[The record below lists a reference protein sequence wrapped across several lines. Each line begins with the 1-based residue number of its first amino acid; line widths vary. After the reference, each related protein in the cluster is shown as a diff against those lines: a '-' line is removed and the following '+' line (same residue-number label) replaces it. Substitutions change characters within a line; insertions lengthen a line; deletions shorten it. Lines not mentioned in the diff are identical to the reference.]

1 MSYIVRSSEFGVRS
15 KGDTVRSSELLV
27 RSKEFKRY
35 SNFSNHHCIGIL
47 RVFIIFLSI
56 ISCGFISAVDCSAD
70 APLRTPNPL
79 PTEARFAQAGDLRTS
94 LSSPSPFDE
103 IKKTY
108 AEIKTLEAQFSQKI
122 FISSLKKERDSK
134 GEFFFKRQ
142 KGFLWRYKAPKAQY
156 FLYDGK
162 FIWQGEDDK
171 PFVTKD
177 KIDKEKTG
185 GTFFDL
191 VEDIAKIDELFTIKE
206 QKVVD
211 DFEVFELLPKKEGT
225 VNSAKVWI
233 DKQKRIK
240 KLEIYEFTGNINTIE
255 FSGIKVN
262 QPLDDGKFV
271 FKRDGSKEIVERDNA
286 APQR

>member
-1 MSYIVRSSEFGVRS
+1 MVFGSE
-15 KGDTVRSSELLV
+15 
-27 RSKEFKRY
+27 
-35 SNFSNHHCIGIL
+35 
-47 RVFIIFLSI
+47 
-56 ISCGFISAVDCSAD
+56 
-70 APLRTPNPL
+70 PLRTPNSL
-79 PTEARFAQAGDLRTS
+79 PTETRFAQAGDLRTS

-142 KGFLWRYKAPKAQY
+142 KGFLWRYKAPKVQY

-211 DFEVFELLPKKEGT
+211 DFEVLELLPKKEGT